1 MTVLK
6 LSERGAMGVRRN
18 ASVSGCD
25 IGPPAERE
33 YAVDPVGVDSNRPSA
48 YLSARFNGSRV
59 LVGTYDRFCEMLII
73 EISIY
78 YR

>member
-6 LSERGAMGVRRN
+6 LNERGAMGVRRN

-48 YLSARFNGSRV
+48 
-59 LVGTYDRFCEMLII
+59 
-73 EISIY
+73 
-78 YR
+78 